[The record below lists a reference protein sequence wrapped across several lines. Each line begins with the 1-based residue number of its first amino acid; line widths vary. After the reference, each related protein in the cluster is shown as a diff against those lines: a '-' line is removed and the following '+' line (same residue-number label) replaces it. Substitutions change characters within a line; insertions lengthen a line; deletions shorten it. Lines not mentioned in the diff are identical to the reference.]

1 MYKRQILLSVIHTEM
16 PMEITIISNGGYT
29 VQIAQTVQ
37 TATPNAPDLSGAFQL
52 VEKSL
57 FL

>member
-1 MYKRQILLSVIHTEM
+1 M
-16 PMEITIISNGGYT
+16 PYT

-52 VEKSL
+52 IEKVCFYKIKQILQTVEKIC